1 MASRRGQAKA
11 AAPRADR
18 DGTAGPAADRIRTGL
33 ARVIPA
39 GPSAGRAAPPGP
51 VRDGSGRDRWW
62 SGTGRRPGRAGLLT
76 PRRSACRTAGRGRL
90 RRMPCRTSILF
101 PPECVPRRC
110 PGIPRGKARSAG
122 YAGLGGRRRRTW
134 FRSCGAPGRVCSF
147 QRAVLQRGNSCP
159 GRVVAKGQVNAVART
174 AGIAVLDRSTAV
186 RALPGHSSAASP
198 LGAEPPQTRCP
209 AVSIGHDWPEKQRQ
223 LMTFQGLR

>member
-39 GPSAGRAAPPGP
+39 GPSAGPGRPARAGPGWVGLGSVVVWNWPAAWPGWALNTAPQRVQNRWPRAASPHAVQNFISVSPLNAYRARALESLAGKPGQPGTP
-51 VRDGSGRDRWW
+51 VLAAAGAGPGSAPVV
-62 SGTGRRPGRAGLLT
+62 RRAA
-76 PRRSACRTAGRGRL
+76 SAPSSVQC
-90 RRMPCRTSILF
+90 
-101 PPECVPRRC
+101 
-110 PGIPRGKARSAG
+110 
-122 YAGLGGRRRRTW
+122 
-134 FRSCGAPGRVCSF
+134 CS
-147 QRAVLQRGNSCP
+147 GNSCP